1 MHNLTAMR
9 QFRRTSPLTCLMKL
23 REPITL
29 WVTSARIF
37 FVGTP
42 PLLLIDHLLTSLPHH
57 TNNTPISVLWLSDIY
72 SHFHIIHTF
81 TFREALPQMIYQNC
95 CPCLWTFTL
104 TDPILQDYT
113 EIMNGG
119 PWLSCLSKC
128 RYWNG
133 LFCFS
138 KRVVP
143 SWMWVSEC
151 LLIQFWH
158 PTLLIQ
164 GQSR

>member
-1 MHNLTAMR
+1 MHNLIAMR

-57 TNNTPISVLWLSDIY
+57 TNNTHISVLRLSDIY

-81 TFREALPQMIYQNC
+81 TFRGALPQMIYQNC

-104 TDPILQDYT
+104 TDPILQDDN
-113 EIMNGG
+113 EWWSMAQLPFKVQVLKRAI
-119 PWLSCLSKC
+119 
-128 RYWNG
+128 
-133 LFCFS
+133 LFFKACS
-138 KRVVP
+138 SILNVG
-143 SWMWVSEC
+143 E
-151 LLIQFWH
+151 
-158 PTLLIQ
+158 
-164 GQSR
+164 